1 MIDMVSIMVFNASFS
16 TISVISWPSVLLVEE
31 HSEKTI
37 DLPQVTDK
45 LYYIMLYRVHIAMSG
60 IRTYNFSG
68 DSPGMYRELYIKTM
82 QVFNVTFLNS
92 FEANKSKGLNMISK
106 ICNLLNIH
114 EGV

>member
-1 MIDMVSIMVFNASFS
+1 MIDRVSIMVFNASFN
-16 TISVISWPSVLLVEE
+16 TISVISWPSVLMVEDYP
-31 HSEKTI
+31 EKTI

-45 LYYIMLYRVHIAMSG
+45 LYHIMLYRVDIAMSG

-68 DSPGMYRELYIKTM
+68 DSPGLYRELYIKTI

-92 FEANKSKGLNMISK
+92 FEANKSKGLNKISK
-106 ICNLLNIH
+106 ISNLLNIH